1 MFHVKHSSESQVGD
15 TVSSSADASPSAE
28 QFAPE
33 IEPAVAAKIFGEGID
48 KARAYAAALIR
59 DGDTLGLLGPREMP
73 KIWTRHILNSA
84 VVAELIEPGQKV
96 ADVGSGAG
104 LPGIPMAIAQP
115 GAEFVLIEPME
126 RRANWLV
133 EQVAALELKN
143 VRVLRARAED
153 VGEAFDVVTARALS
167 ALPKLLRQ
175 CVPMTL
181 NGGQIIAL
189 KGSRAADEIEE
200 AKSLQKK
207 LRIASFEIVLTG
219 AELLAEPTLVVRTTL
234 V

>member
-1 MFHVKHSSESQVGD
+1 MFHVKHSSESELNGGE
-15 TVSSSADASPSAE
+15 AE
-28 QFAPE
+28 LVAPE
-33 IEPAVAAKIFGEGID
+33 VFEPESEPAVAAQIFGAGID
-48 KARAYAAALIR
+48 QARAYALALIR

-84 VVAELIEPGQKV
+84 VVAELIQPGQKV

-104 LPGIPMAIAQP
+104 LPGIPMAIVRP
-115 GAEFVLIEPME
+115 DAEFVLIEPME
-126 RRANWLV
+126 RRATWLA
-133 EQVAALELKN
+133 EQVKALNLKN
-143 VRVLRARAED
+143 VRVVRARAEE

-181 NGGQIIAL
+181 NGGQILAL

-207 LRIASFEIVLTG
+207 LRIASFEIVMTG